1 MVGLQYFATFLHVAK
16 LPGVA
21 QLSAAAG
28 EATLGQVWILW
39 EPAIGSSRPRLCN
52 YKIHNFTFAILQ
64 NTANGFSTNPWKG
77 VGIWVFLTLSEHL
90 LECLN
95 ALTLIVSC
103 GRLMRL
109 GNEPSGAETIT
120 SLPGPGSV
128 FCCFPEQRTGAFVIK
143 PPPTFQAASSA
154 VIECCVIYMW
164 LDFMLRR

>member
-21 QLSAAAG
+21 QLSAARRG
-28 EATLGQVWILW
+28 DLGPGLDIMGTRHRMI
-39 EPAIGSSRPRLCN
+39 PAPSLQ
-52 YKIHNFTFAILQ
+52 LQ
-64 NTANGFSTNPWKG
+64 NTQLHIRNIAKYCQRFWHKPLKRSWCLSILSFDGAFVRMFESTDD
-77 VGIWVFLTLSEHL
+77 
-90 LECLN
+90 
-95 ALTLIVSC
+95 IVSC

-120 SLPGPGSV
+120 SLPSPGSV

-154 VIECCVIYMW
+154 VTECCVIYMW